1 MRVVH
6 IPAGSS
12 EAVFQAKTFGIPSQE
27 TFQYLNQISNQFQS
41 SILPEA
47 RMHFQE
53 VEKFHRVITFDDAI
67 QALKG
72 LERSMDSFS
81 LGNRIRPL
89 STLEEIQ
96 NAPDIMIPWIMAN
109 PTIRE
114 KYQNNEL
121 EGYGERFV
129 DLYDDLLGDTTML
142 YQVAVNGIRREV
154 GEDDWQMEIFPEVK
168 TDLHMQIDMDE
179 QISVIDTWYS
189 SDLLVATGDRDPTS
203 PFNNSL

>member
-1 MRVVH
+1 
-6 IPAGSS
+6 
-12 EAVFQAKTFGIPSQE
+12 
-27 TFQYLNQISNQFQS
+27 
-41 SILPEA
+41 
-47 RMHFQE
+47 
-53 VEKFHRVITFDDAI
+53 
-67 QALKG
+67 
-72 LERSMDSFS
+72 
-81 LGNRIRPL
+81 
-89 STLEEIQ
+89 
-96 NAPDIMIPWIMAN
+96 MAN
-109 PTIRE
+109 PAIRE